1 MTNIRT
7 RGHTL
12 YAIAARAATFSAL
25 LVACTNTPPSTAP
38 CPPAPAA
45 ESAEASTDGAPSKAA
60 AAPRK
65 FVISRSEIIEM
76 TSEETGRHYEISV
89 AVPESYAKEPDRRY
103 PVVYLLDAQWD
114 FPLLHTMA
122 GGLRYDK
129 AIPDL
134 FIVGITYGG
143 ENPDFNKHRIE
154 DYTPTRSK
162 EPSTSEPR
170 GGDGP
175 KFLSFLE
182 HKVLPAIEGKYRID
196 SSQRVLTGSSA
207 GGLFSVYALLERPEL
222 FQSVLALSPATGW
235 GNKWLFAREKEFH
248 KAHRALK
255 NRVWLSVGTDEW
267 PEFTQN
273 ARDFFKQFKA
283 SNYEGITLRI
293 YEVPGERHAGNKP
306 EAFNRALRF
315 AFEPWAATQK
325 PD

>member
-1 MTNIRT
+1 MMTLKA
-7 RGHTL
+7 HSL
-12 YAIAARAATFSAL
+12 LPLAITAL
-25 LVACTNTPPSTAP
+25 ACSNTPPPAAP
-38 CPPAPAA
+38 CSPAPAP
-45 ESAEASTDGAPSKAA
+45 ESAEAAANSAASKPAI
-60 AAPRK
+60 APRK
-65 FVISRSEIIEM
+65 FSINRSEIIEM
-76 TSEETGRHYEISV
+76 KSEETGRDYEILV
-89 AVPESYAKEPDRRY
+89 AVPESYAKEPDRSY
-103 PVVYLLDAQWD
+103 PVLYLLDGQWD
-114 FPLLHTMA
+114 FPLLHTLA

-129 AIPDL
+129 VIPDL

-143 ENPDFNKHRIE
+143 ENPDFNKHRME
-154 DYTPTRSK
+154 DYTPIRSK
-162 EPSTSEPR
+162 EPWASEPL

-182 HKVLPAIEGKYRID
+182 HKVLPAIESKYRID
-196 SSQRVLTGSSA
+196 STQRLLSGSSA
-207 GGLFSVYALLERPEL
+207 GGLFSLYALLERPEL

-235 GNKWLFAREKEFH
+235 ANKWLFAREKEFR
-248 KAHRALK
+248 KAHPALK

-267 PEFTQN
+267 TEFTQN

-306 EAFNRALRF
+306 EAFNRALHF

>member
-1 MTNIRT
+1 MTNIRS
-7 RGHTL
+7 RGHSL
-12 YAIAARAATFSAL
+12 PAIAARAATFSAL
-25 LVACTNTPPSTAP
+25 LAACTNPPPPSAP

-45 ESAEASTDGAPSKAA
+45 ESAEASTDGAASKVAA
-60 AAPRK
+60 GPRK

-76 TSEETGRHYEISV
+76 ASQETGRQYEISV
-89 AVPESYAKEPDRRY
+89 AVPESYAQEPDRRY
-103 PVVYLLDAQWD
+103 PVVYLLDGQWD
-114 FPLLHTMA
+114 FPLVHTLA

-129 AIPDL
+129 VIPDL

-162 EPSTSEPR
+162 EPSSSEPR

-182 HKVLPAIEGKYRID
+182 HEVLPAIEGKYRID

-207 GGLFSVYALLERPEL
+207 GGLFSIYALLERPEL

-235 GNKWLFAREKEFH
+235 GDKWLFAREQEFH
-248 KAHRALK
+248 KAHPALQ

-267 PEFTQN
+267 PAFTQN

-283 SNYEGITLRI
+283 SDYDGITLRV

>member
-1 MTNIRT
+1 MTNTRS
-7 RGHTL
+7 RGHT
-12 YAIAARAATFSAL
+12 AHAFAARAATFSAL
-25 LVACTNTPPSTAP
+25 LVACTTTPPPTAP
-38 CPPAPAA
+38 CPPASAA
-45 ESAEASTDGAPSKAA
+45 ESAEASTDGAASQAA

-89 AVPESYAKEPDRRY
+89 AVPESYAKEPARRY
-103 PVVYLLDAQWD
+103 PVVYLLDGQWD
-114 FPLLHTMA
+114 FPLVHAMA
-122 GGLRYDK
+122 GGLRYDQ

-162 EPSTSEPR
+162 EPSAPEPR

-175 KFLSFLE
+175 RFLRFLE

-222 FQSVLALSPATGW
+222 FQSVLALSPDTGW
-235 GNKWLFAREKEFH
+235 GNRWLFAREKEFH
-248 KAHRALK
+248 KAHLALK
-255 NRVWLSVGTDEW
+255 NRVWLSVGADEDL
-267 PEFTQN
+267 EFTQT
-273 ARDFFKQFKA
+273 ARGFFKQFKA
-283 SNYEGITLRI
+283 SNYEGITLRV

-325 PD
+325 PE